1 MFKNITYE
9 DALKF
14 RNFFNSTCYD
24 DYMRILDLQSK
35 KISLPGKKIENG
47 FNANSDSESDNYT
60 NMFGGRSL
68 KHKYK
73 SRKTRKQIITKNKYK
88 SRKALKM
95 QNKK

>member
-24 DYMRILDLQSK
+24 DYMRILDLQQK
-35 KISLPGKKIENG
+35 KISLPGTIITYSGN
-47 FNANSDSESDNYT
+47 NSGN
-60 NMFGGRSL
+60 NMSGGRSL

-73 SRKTRKQIITKNKYK
+73 SRKTRKQIITKNKHK